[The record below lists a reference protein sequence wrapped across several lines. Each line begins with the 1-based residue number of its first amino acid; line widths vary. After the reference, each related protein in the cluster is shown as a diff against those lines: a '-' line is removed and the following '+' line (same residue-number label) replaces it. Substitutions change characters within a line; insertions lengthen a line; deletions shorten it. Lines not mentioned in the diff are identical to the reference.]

1 MILASL
7 WPSRVQHKKIKLL
20 LTDGAPYMVKAGS
33 NLKVFYEHLV
43 HLTCLAHAL
52 NLVCE
57 TIRKQ
62 YPDVNEIEK

>member
-1 MILASL
+1 
-7 WPSRVQHKKIKLL
+7 
-20 LTDGAPYMVKAGS
+20 MVKAGS

>member
-1 MILASL
+1 
-7 WPSRVQHKKIKLL
+7 VQHKENKLL
-20 LTDGAPYMVKAGS
+20 VTDGAPYMVKAGS
-33 NLKVFYEHLV
+33 NLKV
-43 HLTCLAHAL
+43 HLTWLAHVL